1 MEDKKFKLITA
12 IDRINYFSDNFI
24 SYYKKW
30 FLDEEFHFMVHDKNY
45 DIIRDYLFSKGFK
58 ENNIERYNIMTF
70 GEGHNVGN
78 QNRIKTRFIDEGR
91 IVVYADID
99 ERIYHPNLREYILCS
114 EKTYILPSGMQI
126 VHANHE
132 PPLDFTKGVLE
143 QRSMCVLDDFWY
155 SKMCILKS
163 DFRWDHG
170 RHNKPLNKPSDSK
183 IHLID
188 IGKVCREFMIEN
200 NKISAEI
207 YNRVMWRY
215 KETNKDHIER
225 EIYKKIMLN
234 ACPIIESV
242 KNSKAF

>member
-30 FLDEEFHFMVHDKNY
+30 FLDEEFYFMVHHVNY
-45 DIIRDYLFSKGFK
+45 DALKDYLFSKGFG
-58 ENNIERYNIMTF
+58 ENNIEKYSVTSF
-70 GEGHNVGN
+70 GDGHNVNN
-78 QNRIKTRFIDEGR
+78 QNRIKTQFLNEGR

-99 ERIYHPNLREYILCS
+99 ERIYHPDLRQYILQS
-114 EKTYILPSGMQI
+114 EKNYILPSGMQI

-132 PPLDFTKGVLE
+132 PPLDFTKSVLE
-143 QRSMCVLDDFWY
+143 QRSMCVLDNFWY

-163 DFRWDHG
+163 DFKWDHG
-170 RHNKPLNKPSDSK
+170 RHNKPLNVRSDNK

-188 IGKVCREFMIEN
+188 IGKVCKEFMIEN
-200 NKISAEI
+200 NKKSAEI
-207 YNRVMWRY
+207 YNRVIWRY
-215 KETNKDHIER
+215 KVTNEHHIER
-225 EIYKKIMLN
+225 EVYGKIMLT
-234 ACPIIESV
+234 ACPIIESI